1 MVSIPVTL
9 KVYND
14 SPQGWRGREKR
25 GNFKRSVV
33 RIQSLGSEIS
43 TLLSWFRRFYLT
55 TKRCDS
61 HYEIPYDPVVR
72 TSDRDHYSK
81 QGAAL
86 LEANMIRPDASHHAA
101 PASPHPPSLRP
112 PGAVKQKGARWS
124 REEVRRRAVRGAGAR
139 TTILPRRLTDLM
151 VHSASL
157 EVAWS
162 WRAAARASCARA

>member
-1 MVSIPVTL
+1 MYTFNVTDNREYTYHVVSIPVTL

-112 PGAVKQKGARWS
+112 PGAVKQKG
-124 REEVRRRAVRGAGAR
+124 GALEQGGGEAPGGAR
-139 TTILPRRLTDLM
+139 RGGANNHPAPSTYRPDGALGEP
-151 VHSASL
+151 
-157 EVAWS
+157 
-162 WRAAARASCARA
+162 